1 MGQPNPIVLCIFCSF
16 WLSLKLPL
24 PFPLYR
30 DKIIFFFIYLSWS
43 VCNTMQRWAY
53 IGTNIVLRNENKYLI
68 SITSAY
74 NIDNVLGVYS
84 TSLFLLI
91 FFSHQQ
97 QNTRIALVH
106 RCISHWLH
114 WPDVICHTFPKVS
127 PKEDIVFLC
136 SLFFCTVLSGSTV
149 SHQYS

>member
-68 SITSAY
+68 SITSALLIILTTFWVY
-74 NIDNVLGVYS
+74 IPLHYFFSFFFTPTTKYAYSFGASLHFALASLAWCHLPYISESVAKRRHRVSVLA
-84 TSLFLLI
+84 FLL
-91 FFSHQQ
+91 HC
-97 QNTRIALVH
+97 LVWFH
-106 RCISHWLH
+106 RFTSI
-114 WPDVICHTFPKVS
+114 
-127 PKEDIVFLC
+127 
-136 SLFFCTVLSGSTV
+136 
-149 SHQYS
+149 